1 MTIQRENRT
10 VLAKPHDNSREL
22 PVINVQVRS
31 KNHSNSATTVIPIQV
46 LDINSNGMGISCE
59 ALLEVGQKVLFLE
72 NDFEWDLPEKG
83 VVMWTYK
90 DQNSFRAGIQFILP

>member
-10 VLAKPHDNSREL
+10 ILAECSDAEKEH

-31 KNHSNSATTVIPIQV
+31 ENHPDPANTTVPIQV
-46 LDINSNGMGISCE
+46 LDINSNGMGITCKT
-59 ALLEVGQKVLFLE
+59 LLEVGQKVLFLK
-72 NDFEWDLPEKG
+72 NDLDWDLPEKG

-90 DQNSFRAGIQFILP
+90 DQHNFRAGIEFNLP